1 MWDVLEFLLDFLEL
15 LLWWRLWLCV
25 GLSLVVVALI
35 YTYLPQQAAKLPV
48 AIFVVGI
55 AVVVGSVLEYR
66 ASKE

>member
-15 LLWWRLWLCV
+15 WRLWLCV

-35 YTYLPQQAAKLPV
+35 YSYLPQQAAKLPV

-55 AVVVGSVLEYR
+55 AVVVGFVLEYR
-66 ASKE
+66 ASRN